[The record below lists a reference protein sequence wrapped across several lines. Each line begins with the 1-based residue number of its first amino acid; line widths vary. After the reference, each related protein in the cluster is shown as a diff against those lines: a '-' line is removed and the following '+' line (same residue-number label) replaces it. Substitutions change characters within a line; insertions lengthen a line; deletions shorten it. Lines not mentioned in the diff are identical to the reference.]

1 MGEALKKILRLGV
14 LYKREPE
21 SIELTIEIFRQLE
34 DLEYE
39 GISSDKENLRK
50 DWLRIEGDVQTGIKE
65 CKEQFEIEG
74 KEQTRAKGR
83 KGHYEL
89 EFA

>member
-1 MGEALKKILRLGV
+1 MEEALKRILRLGV

-21 SIELTIEIFRQLE
+21 GIELTIEIFRQLE
-34 DLEYE
+34 ELEYE
-39 GISSDKENLRK
+39 GISSDKENLRN
-50 DWLRIEGDVQTGIKE
+50 DWLRIEGDIRTGIKE
-65 CKEQFEIEG
+65 SKAQYKKEG
-74 KEQTRAKGR
+74 GEQTRVKER